1 MWARCWRR
9 LIRSCVGS
17 RFVQPLAP
25 GLTLP
30 SPRAAPW
37 GVTLFGPTLSRQ
49 PHWGCRGTGDMKRGR
64 QYGVAVSLLLTCSV
78 LVACS
83 DEPIRPAPVFLNGG
97 PGMAAPRS
105 AAAKPTAPD
114 TRFVVVGPGQS
125 LGGIAEANRVS
136 KQAIIAAN
144 RLSPPY
150 KLKIGQAL
158 RIPLAGIGSTTTP
171 SKTVAASTARRRHPT
186 VVADTRS
193 SGKSRRSASEELIP
207 LDDPTPPNIGGSAAT
222 QAHSPAS
229 DQTTWVSPTAAAS
242 SSSGATAPDTA
253 KR

>member
-97 PGMAAPRS
+97 PGMPATKL
-105 AAAKPTAPD
+105 AAAKPATPD
-114 TRFVVVGPGQS
+114 TRFAIVGPSQS
-125 LGGIAEANRVS
+125 LEGIAEANHVS

-150 KLKIGQAL
+150 KLKIGQVL
-158 RIPLAGIGSTTTP
+158 KIPLAAIATTTTP
-171 SKTVAASTARRRHPT
+171 SKTVAASTARRRRPT

-193 SGKSRRSASEELIP
+193 SGKSRPASEELIP
-207 LDDPTPPNIGGSAAT
+207 LDDPAPPNIGGSAAT

-229 DQTTWVSPTAAAS
+229 GQTTWVNPTAAAS
-242 SSSGATAPDTA
+242 SSSGETAPDTA